1 MLNREKVLHPLFLIV
16 LLSLSYPAS
25 SFAVEFAAAR
35 NYPVGTNEKAIV
47 VADFNNDGKLDI
59 AVADSGSNNVS
70 ILLGNGDGTF
80 QTTRNFDAGGVGG
93 SSLAVADFNGD
104 GKLDL
109 AVGIPANVQVP
120 GCGGSSV
127 SVLLGNGD
135 GTFQPPQQAVV
146 VNSRSIIVTTGDFNN
161 DNKPD
166 LAVMRLVFDSSL
178 CGGSG
183 FSVFSGK
190 GDGTFQTETVL
201 SDPPDFNGDGIP
213 DLADASDFTGRMKI
227 WLGKGNGSY
236 ERLASGSTSPTGGY
250 IFADLNADQKQDKV
264 SIQARATFSRVT
276 SWVAT
281 LIANGDGTFQPAQI
295 YPPGGYACDHAACFG
310 INEIGVADFNGDG
323 KLDVAVINAGMQ
335 GFRIFLGK
343 GDGTLSGP
351 FNFDT
356 GSGPLTFSIA
366 DLNGDHLPDLILS
379 NVNDGTISVVLST
392 SPTSGADL
400 SVQLSATPEPV
411 SVTQNLTYTVQAIN
425 AGPQDATNFVLKDT
439 LPAGVNFASATS
451 NQGSCTQANLV
462 VTCSASKLVSGGNIV
477 ATLVVVPT
485 ATGSANASANASASE
500 TDPSLGNNSAS
511 HSTHVDPMFSLKVT
525 KSGAGSGTVVGA
537 AWNRANQIN
546 CGSNCN
552 ATLPTATPVN
562 LQITP
567 DAGSVFG
574 GWGGACGAGMA
585 PGCALTMN
593 ADQSVTAT
601 FDKGPNF
608 FLSAD
613 ATTLTL
619 KRGSSVTT
627 NISILPEGNS
637 FDSTIALS
645 CSFAGPAPTPTCTFS
660 PPSLTP
666 GANSANS
673 MLTISAS
680 AQSAALVPLQPGNSM
695 ARLYAAWLPLPAVAL
710 IGFGLASRS
719 KSRRAWQ
726 QLWLLCALVLGLCA
740 LQAGCGSGS
749 NTPLPFPPR
758 RDFTITVTAT
768 SGTILKT
775 AQISLTVQ

>member
-1 MLNREKVLHPLFLIV
+1 MRGMNRILQIAPVVLA
-16 LLSLSYPAS
+16 LLSFPRAGS
-25 SFAVEFAAAR
+25 AVEFGVAK
-35 NYPVGTNEKAIV
+35 NYTVGMNAKAIV

-59 AVADSGSNNVS
+59 AVANSNSNNVS

-80 QTTRNFDAGGVGG
+80 QATRNFDAGGTGG

-104 GKLDL
+104 GKLDV
-109 AVGIPANVQVP
+109 AVGIPANVQLP

-127 SVLLGNGD
+127 SILYGNGD
-135 GTFQPPQQAVV
+135 GTFQPPRQAVA
-146 VNSRSIIVTTGDFNN
+146 VNSRDIVVATGDLNN
-161 DNKPD
+161 DNKAD
-166 LAVMRLVFDSSL
+166 LVVIRFSFDSSL
-178 CGGSG
+178 CGGGGS
-183 FSVFSGK
+183 SVFLGN
-190 GDGTFQTETVL
+190 GDGTFQAEKVL
-201 SDPPDFNGDGIP
+201 SNPPDFNGDGIP
-213 DLADASDFTGRMKI
+213 DLADANDFTGRMKI

-250 IFADLNADQKQDKV
+250 MFADLNADQKQDRV

-281 LIANGDGTFQPAQI
+281 LIGNGDGTFQPAQI
-295 YPPGGYACDHAACFG
+295 YPPGGYACDHGACVG

-351 FNFDT
+351 FDFDT
-356 GSGPLTFSIA
+356 GSGPLTFAIA
-366 DLNGDHLPDLILS
+366 DLNGDHRPDLILS
-379 NVNDGTISVVLST
+379 NINDGAISVVLNT
-392 SPTSGADL
+392 TPASGADL
-400 SVQLSATPEPV
+400 SVWLSATPEPV
-411 SVTQNLTYTVQAIN
+411 SVTQNLTYTLQAIN
-425 AGPQDATNFVLKDT
+425 AGPQDATNFVLKGT
-439 LPAGVNFASATS
+439 LPAGVNYVSATS
-451 NQGSCTQANLV
+451 NQGSCAQANLV
-462 VTCSASKLVSGGNIV
+462 VTCSASKVVSGGDMV
-477 ATLVVVPT
+477 TTLVVVPT
-485 ATGSANASANASASE
+485 AAGSANVSANASASE

-511 HSTHVDPMFSLKVT
+511 HSTRVDPMFSLKVT

-552 ATLPTATPVN
+552 AALPTATPVN

-574 GWGGACGAGMA
+574 GWGGACGAGIA

-645 CSFAGPAPTPTCTFS
+645 CSFAGPAPTPTCTFA

-673 MLTISAS
+673 MLTITAS
-680 AQSAALVPLQPGNSM
+680 AQAAALIPLQPGNSM
-695 ARLYAAWLPLPAVAL
+695 GALYAAWLPLPAVAL

-726 QLWLLCALVLGLCA
+726 QLWLSCGLVLGLCA

-749 NTPLPFPPR
+749 NTPLSPPLR
-758 RDFTITVTAT
+758 QDFTITVTAT